1 MMPRYAVYKDFGV
14 EGRDNPTDR
23 WDSKALKY
31 LVDYNIETLA
41 EDTNPDYEL
50 KYIEIGDVNNIGEI
64 LNTTTYSFKNA
75 PSRCRRVLSKDDV
88 FISTVRTYLK
98 AIGYIKEECEDFVC
112 STGFCVL
119 SPKESLNPGYL
130 YYSIIDE
137 KFLNEVISKSTGVS
151 YPAITPTQL
160 VNIRINIPTLPEQT
174 HIVEFLEAK
183 TSLIDK
189 LISVKQ
195 RKIELLKE
203 KRTALINHVVTKG
216 LEPNVKMKES
226 GVEWIGEIPEHWIM
240 SRFKYD
246 STTPVKYGL
255 NIGSEKYKE
264 KGIRFIR
271 ITDITES
278 GELINEDGVFLD
290 NEDVP
295 NEFYLNNNDVLFC
308 RSGHTVGKS
317 YLHRVNG
324 QFTSGGYLVRFNFRN
339 KTEAKFIFFIGKTKF
354 YWDWIKLNSVV
365 STIENVNG
373 DKFQNFQ
380 YAKPPIAEQTQIV
393 EYLDEKTTEIDNLLT
408 LERKKI
414 DLLKEY
420 RQSLIS
426 EVVTGKIKVM
436 KDDYSTQQAEHD
448 A

>member
-1 MMPRYAVYKDFGV
+1 MPRYEVYKDFGV

-31 LVDYNIETLA
+31 LVDYNIKTLA
-41 EDTNPDYEL
+41 EDTDPEYEL

-160 VNIRINIPTLPEQT
+160 VNIKINIPPLTEQT
-174 HIVEFLEAK
+174 QIVEFLDSK

-216 LEPNVKMKES
+216 LNPNVKMKDS
-226 GVEWIGEIPEHWIM
+226 GIEWIGEIPEHWEVKKM
-240 SRFKYD
+240 KYAVFH
-246 STTPVKYGL
+246 STEKALPPTDAIKISPENVESNTGKCLNYRSEYEGEGYSFTKGDLLLNKLRIYLKKILFAELDGFSMGEMLVLRCKSTLYNRYFYYLLFNQGL
-255 NIGSEKYKE
+255 I
-264 KGIRFIR
+264 
-271 ITDITES
+271 D
-278 GELINEDGVFLD
+278 FLD
-290 NEDVP
+290 AQSTGIKMPRVSPEII
-295 NEFYLNNNDVLFC
+295 LNT
-308 RSGHTVGKS
+308 RIIYPPKS
-317 YLHRVNG
+317 
-324 QFTSGGYLVRFNFRN
+324 
-339 KTEAKFIFFIGKTKF
+339 
-354 YWDWIKLNSVV
+354 
-365 STIENVNG
+365 
-373 DKFQNFQ
+373 
-380 YAKPPIAEQTQIV
+380 EQTQIV
-393 EYLDEKTTEIDNLLT
+393 KYLDKKTKKIDNLLT
-408 LERKKI
+408 LEQKKI
-414 DLLKEY
+414 ELLKEY
-420 RQSLIS
+420 RESLIS

-436 KDDYSTQQAEHD
+436 KDAYSPQQAEQD

>member
-1 MMPRYAVYKDFGV
+1 MPRYEVYKDFGV

-31 LVDYNIETLA
+31 LVDYNIKTLA
-41 EDTNPDYEL
+41 EDTDPEYEL

-160 VNIRINIPTLPEQT
+160 VNIKINIPPLTEQT
-174 HIVEFLEAK
+174 QIVEFLDSK

-216 LEPNVKMKES
+216 LNPNVKMKES
-226 GVEWIGEIPEHWIM
+226 GVEWIGEIPEHWLFLPI
-240 SRFKYD
+240 KYLLKK
-246 STTPVKYGL
+246 VKNAIKTGPFGSQL
-255 NIGSEKYKE
+255 KSDDIIGSGFKVYNQRTVYDNDYHQGENYISDAKFELLKE
-264 KGIRFIR
+264 FKVIEGDILITSRGTIGKCSIVPPKIEIGVLHPCLIR
-271 ITDITES
+271 IQIDEGI
-278 GELINEDGVFLD
+278 LAKL
-290 NEDVP
+290 
-295 NEFYLNNNDVLFC
+295 
-308 RSGHTVGKS
+308 
-317 YLHRVNG
+317 YLHRYIN
-324 QFTSGGYLVRFNFRN
+324 QSSL
-339 KTEAKFIFFIGKTKF
+339 FIDGVK
-354 YWDWIKLNSVV
+354 YESNST
-365 STIENVNG
+365 TIEVIYSDTIKN
-373 DKFQNFQ
+373 
-380 YAKPPIAEQTQIV
+380 YRLPLPPFHEQTQII
-393 EYLDEKTTEIDNLLT
+393 EFLDEKTKEIDNLLI
-408 LERKKI
+408 LEQKKI

-426 EVVTGKIKVM
+426 EVVTGKIKVT
-436 KDDYSTQQAEHD
+436 KD
-448 A
+448 